1 MRALA
6 PPHLL
11 LAAYCG
17 GLCLALAWRPSVAL
31 LALAALLATA
41 GLVLGQRPQVLPG
54 RAGVLAEHRLL
65 VVAAA
70 LMLLFAVAGV
80 ALGGARLAAIGHSTL
95 TAYAGHHVPMTA
107 VLTDLPTE
115 KDGEVTL
122 AVRVTGI
129 AGVAVRE
136 PAHLRLRLEDGQ
148 TVGYQPI
155 GPLTEGALLR
165 LSSVSVQPL
174 PAAKPGAFDY
184 GRYLRRRGEHVL
196 LEADFSDL
204 AVTGRRGGL
213 QGLIDR
219 LRLASRSHLLK
230 GVHSPVAEVL
240 QGMVLGDDE
249 GVSQETTRRL
259 PRQRPA
265 SHHGGVG
272 RERGAALRHVVV
284 RLRAARDP
292 QAGAHADAAAAGGDL
307 RAADRRVAVHRARR
321 GRGHPRAAGDPCL
334 PAQRRVAAVA
344 GAGCVAAHD

>member
-1 MRALA
+1 MRSLA

-17 GLCLALAWRPSVAL
+17 GLCLALAWRPP
-31 LALAALLATA
+31 AALLLVAALLGA
-41 GLVLGQRPQVLPG
+41 GGLILGQRPPVLPG
-54 RAGVLAEHRLL
+54 RAAVLAEHRLL
-65 VVAAA
+65 AVTAA

-80 ALGGARLAAIGHSTL
+80 ALGGARLAAIGRSTL
-95 TAYAGHHVPMTA
+95 AGYAGHHVPLTA

-122 AVRVTGI
+122 AVRVTSV

-148 TVGYQPI
+148 TLGYQPT

-165 LSSVSVQPL
+165 LPSVSVQPL
-174 PAAKPGAFDY
+174 PEPKPGAFDY

-204 AVTGRRGGL
+204 AITGRRGGL

-230 GVHSPVAEVL
+230 GLHSPVAEVL

-249 GVSQETTRRL
+249 GVPKRRSM
-259 PRQRPA
+259 PSAPA
-265 SHHGGVG
+265 ACSTSWPCPARTWCCSARCG
-272 RERGAALRHVVV
+272 RSCSRCWASTGSS
-284 RLRAARDP
+284 AR
-292 QAGAHADAAAAGGDL
+292 
-307 RAADRRVAVHRARR
+307 
-321 GRGHPRAAGDPCL
+321 
-334 PAQRRVAAVA
+334 
-344 GAGCVAAHD
+344 